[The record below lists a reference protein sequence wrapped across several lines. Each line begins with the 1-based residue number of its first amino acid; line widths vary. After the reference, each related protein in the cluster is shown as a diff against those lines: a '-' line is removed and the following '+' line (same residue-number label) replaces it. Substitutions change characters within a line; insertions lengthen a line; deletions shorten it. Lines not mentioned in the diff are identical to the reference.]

1 MPTNELTAEMTG
13 SLILIAVLASTVAY
27 ELLTGE
33 KPAPAAEGKEGDDGT
48 HE

>member
-1 MPTNELTAEMTG
+1 MPTNELTAEMAG
-13 SLILIAVLASTVAY
+13 SLVLISVLASTVAY

-33 KPAPAAEGKEGDDGT
+33 KPNGGEAEAEDGT

>member
-1 MPTNELTAEMTG
+1 MPNELKAEMTG
-13 SLILIAVLASTVAY
+13 ALVLIAVLASTVAY

-33 KPAPAAEGKEGDDGT
+33 KPETEGKGGEDGT

>member
-33 KPAPAAEGKEGDDGT
+33 KPAAEGKEGDDGT